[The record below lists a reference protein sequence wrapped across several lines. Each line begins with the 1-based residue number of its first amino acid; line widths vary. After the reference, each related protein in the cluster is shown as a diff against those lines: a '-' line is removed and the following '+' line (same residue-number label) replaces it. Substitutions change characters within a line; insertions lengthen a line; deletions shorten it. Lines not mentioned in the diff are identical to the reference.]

1 MKDQALILDH
11 AQIIDVETGLIYSAA
26 IFLKDGLI
34 DRIVKVDDT
43 EGIQSDS
50 HVKRLDL
57 KGTYILPGLI
67 DMHVHIKES
76 FAPLFPASGVTTVRN
91 TGGNLTELDPM
102 IKASPAS
109 PTPRVISADRIIDGP
124 PGLWGE
130 TGPWSINI
138 ETVEAAKKEVERQVR
153 AGADIIKVYGWL
165 GKNIM
170 KAVVNEAAV
179 HGKEVSCDLIYSSSV
194 HALDAAK
201 MGVKWFEHA
210 SGIIQAMYPGWQMR
224 SDENSWN
231 EVDWYEP
238 NSSKIREV
246 CEVLLEYD
254 VILCPTL
261 TLYDQQERLGNSWSP
276 DHPIIQKTFE
286 NESLI
291 QQWQRVSQ
299 YEAALLRMGKQTTLI
314 KEISRI
320 YASLG
325 GRVVAGT
332 DSPAGIWTFP
342 GMALHRELELFV
354 EAGFTELDAIR
365 AATNRAA
372 ASLNRQDLGV
382 IKEGAVAD
390 MIILTENPLL
400 DIKAT
405 QQIKLIIKGGETYSA
420 EDLFQ
425 AIPTQEEAEQ
435 AFKHFLNEYE
445 KTHRDLTD

>member
-153 AGADIIKVYGWL
+153 AW
-165 GKNIM
+165 
-170 KAVVNEAAV
+170 
-179 HGKEVSCDLIYSSSV
+179 C
-194 HALDAAK
+194 
-201 MGVKWFEHA
+201 
-210 SGIIQAMYPGWQMR
+210 
-224 SDENSWN
+224 
-231 EVDWYEP
+231 
-238 NSSKIREV
+238 
-246 CEVLLEYD
+246 
-254 VILCPTL
+254 
-261 TLYDQQERLGNSWSP
+261 
-276 DHPIIQKTFE
+276 
-286 NESLI
+286 
-291 QQWQRVSQ
+291 
-299 YEAALLRMGKQTTLI
+299 
-314 KEISRI
+314 
-320 YASLG
+320 
-325 GRVVAGT
+325 
-332 DSPAGIWTFP
+332 
-342 GMALHRELELFV
+342 
-354 EAGFTELDAIR
+354 
-365 AATNRAA
+365 
-372 ASLNRQDLGV
+372 
-382 IKEGAVAD
+382 
-390 MIILTENPLL
+390 
-400 DIKAT
+400 
-405 QQIKLIIKGGETYSA
+405 
-420 EDLFQ
+420 
-425 AIPTQEEAEQ
+425 
-435 AFKHFLNEYE
+435 
-445 KTHRDLTD
+445 